1 MHSSML
7 MRSVNLKLEVTCNK
21 ITQISI
27 NDGSLDKGQKWSKQ
41 ETVRQPDKH
50 LICITL
56 VQKVQRINRRNSEG
70 THKNIILESH
80 FFSKVTQMGKRFS
93 AATRLYRKPRR

>member
-1 MHSSML
+1 

-27 NDGSLDKGQKWSKQ
+27 NDGSLDKGQKQ

-50 LICITL
+50 LRCITL